1 MSKTGKARS
10 AAAAAAAYDHFPCTA
25 TQGMGRRQA
34 LIGALR
40 REDAAVKEVKRL
52 EAELEGMRGLLKVGG
67 RAVCGGR
74 WAGSWA
80 HWSPANCE

>member
-1 MSKTGKARS
+1 MPSRADKQRCRPPFLS
-10 AAAAAAAYDHFPCTA
+10 LCLL
-25 TQGMGRRQA
+25 QGMGRRQA
-34 LIGALR
+34 LVGALR

-80 HWSPANCE
+80 HWSPAYCE